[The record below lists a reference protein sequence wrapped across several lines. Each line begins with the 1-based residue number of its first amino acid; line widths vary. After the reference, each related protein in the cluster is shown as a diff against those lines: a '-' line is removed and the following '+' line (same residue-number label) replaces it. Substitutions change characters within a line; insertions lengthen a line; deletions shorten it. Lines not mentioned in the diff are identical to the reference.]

1 MSDPSCQEFSASA
14 IIKVDKDVHK
24 ARVLCGNYTGIAGPI
39 VDPNTDVRYLD
50 VALAQGRSF
59 TYELDA
65 NMAAFV
71 YSL

>member
-1 MSDPSCQEFSASA
+1 
-14 IIKVDKDVHK
+14 
-24 ARVLCGNYTGIAGPI
+24 VLCGNYAGIVGPI

-71 YSL
+71 YSFEGSGSIGEKPIPSRDYRPARLSP